1 MTNSKNFAIV
11 TTVALLASRAES
23 FGISTST
30 SKSHQPLT
38 SLSAQNDSRRN
49 FLRSAAGLAFGTVA
63 FTSNEEPASASYSA
77 YTNREK
83 DWEERKKTGE
93 IEFSTPR
100 NLKAQLVEIA
110 PMNNEKSKVFC
121 PNGTSSAVSP
131 LMENKCGDRM
141 AMPSVYGRTEDT
153 VGNSIPG
160 FKGGRYSSVGGSSSL
175 SADTGGFPK
184 Y

>member
-11 TTVALLASRAES
+11 TTVALLASTAES

-83 DWEERKKTGE
+83 DWEERKKTGG
-93 IEFSTPR
+93 
-100 NLKAQLVEIA
+100 A
-110 PMNNEKSKVFC
+110 FC
-121 PNGTSSAVSP
+121 
-131 LMENKCGDRM
+131 K
-141 AMPSVYGRTEDT
+141 
-153 VGNSIPG
+153 PG
-160 FKGGRYSSVGGSSSL
+160 KTNMSSL
-175 SADTGGFPK
+175 AMKFYVANSLMYHFAPWNTL
-184 Y
+184 